1 MEYNQLVLQLFG
13 MGFFRADMANQALQC
28 LELMDFKNKERI
40 VETIRRGETQ
50 QKELA
55 AMREKLLQLAAVV
68 DSVKGTQLAAALE
81 QEFSD
86 GVGEGRGKQLAARKE
101 NAMEKMRRG
110 AQEAVQPR

>member
-1 MEYNQLVLQLFG
+1 MHLDMGMVTGVLTLASRVAELEERKVLLVQ
-13 MGFFRADMANQALQC
+13 
-28 LELMDFKNKERI
+28 
-40 VETIRRGETQ
+40 TQ

-86 GVGEGRGKQLAARKE
+86 GVGEGRGRLPAARKE